1 MKAKH
6 FYHQN
11 ELYLSV
17 PKQGHAAMLFMEWC
31 CQFKRGK
38 SLIDQFL
45 NDTNTDSIFI
55 RLNLTKAQADEAV
68 QYINAN
74 L

>member
-1 MKAKH
+1 MQAST
-6 FYHQN
+6 FYHIG

-31 CQFKRGK
+31 CKFKRGK

-45 NDTNTDSIFI
+45 NCTDTNCIFI

-68 QYINAN
+68 QYINDN